1 MFNLTISTNA
11 GRSTKIVNVNTTVE
25 DVLEEM
31 AISTQGATVSL
42 NGCVVRDTDATF
54 AELGVRA
61 GTQAMLAVVVKQ
73 NLQCKRRAGCYI
85 FRNVAAFSKKRRG
98 DNT

>member
-25 DVLEEM
+25 AVLEEM
-31 AISTQGATVSL
+31 AISIQGATVSL

-61 GTQAMLAVVVKQ
+61 GTQAMLAVVVKTES
-73 NLQCKRRAGCYI
+73 AM
-85 FRNVAAFSKKRRG
+85 
-98 DNT
+98 

>member
-61 GTQAMLAVVVKQ
+61 GTQAMLAVVVKTES
-73 NLQCKRRAGCYI
+73 AM
-85 FRNVAAFSKKRRG
+85 
-98 DNT
+98 